1 VCHHCVYQRVVRQR
15 RVVQT
20 QLRIGGS
27 LFAQQIPRRDAGA
40 VDQLNEQRARGR
52 GLQILDDVRLDPRI
66 ADQAEGVAGRAA
78 LGVVINDDINGHEG
92 VLSATGSEFGDERRA
107 QLCVAGAAILDEEQ
121 HKSTQAIK
129 IGAIDD
135 RAAMPLGSHQ
145 AGARQN
151 AEVSRHCV
159 LRHVELAR
167 DFARSHAIGL
177 MPHQQAKDVEACALS
192 KRT

>member
-1 VCHHCVYQRVVRQR
+1 M
-15 RVVQT
+15 T
-20 QLRIGGS
+20 MS
-27 LFAQQIPRRDAGA
+27 T
-40 VDQLNEQRARGR
+40 
-52 GLQILDDVRLDPRI
+52 
-66 ADQAEGVAGRAA
+66 
-78 LGVVINDDINGHEG
+78 
-92 VLSATGSEFGDERRA
+92 ATGVPFSNREREFGDERRA

-121 HKSTQAIK
+121 HESAQAIK

-167 DFARSHAIGL
+167 DLASSHAIRL
-177 MPHQQAKDVEACALS
+177 MPHQQAKDVEARALG
-192 KRT
+192 